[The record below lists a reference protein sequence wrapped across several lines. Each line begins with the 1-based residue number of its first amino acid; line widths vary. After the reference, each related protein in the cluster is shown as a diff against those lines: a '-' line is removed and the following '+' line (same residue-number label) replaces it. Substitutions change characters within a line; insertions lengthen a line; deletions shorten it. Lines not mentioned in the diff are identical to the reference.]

1 MAKCK
6 YRARFNTW
14 KKSREAFEVS
24 RSLIR
29 KALYLCPICKSS
41 LSLGEGHLFHII
53 SIKLLATTGNCIN
66 LVSLE
71 DNLLYSCKKC
81 NLKQRDKIYTECLE
95 DNLLNMWNKLMN
107 NKNISS
113 KDKGKEVDTKE
124 TTSKTSIDKISL
136 KNKEDDRDIQE

>member
-6 YRARFNTW
+6 YRSRFKTW

-29 KALYLCPICKSS
+29 KALYLCPICRIS

-53 SIKLLATTGNCIN
+53 PIKLLSTTGNCIN

-71 DNLLYSCKKC
+71 DNLLYSCKTC

-95 DNLLNMWNKLMN
+95 DTLLITWNKIMN
-107 NKNISS
+107 
-113 KDKGKEVDTKE
+113 KDKDKETKE
-124 TTSKTSIDKISL
+124 EYPPTVDRNLIDNIVL
-136 KNKEDDRDIQE
+136 KPKKNV

>member
-1 MAKCK
+1 MTKCK
-6 YRARFNTW
+6 YRSRFNTW
-14 KKSREAFEVS
+14 KRSREAFEVS

-29 KALYLCPICKSS
+29 KALYLCPICRIS

-53 SIKLLATTGNCIN
+53 PIKLLSTTGNCIN

-95 DNLLNMWNKLMN
+95 DTLLITWNKIMN
-107 NKNISS
+107 
-113 KDKGKEVDTKE
+113 KDKDKETKE
-124 TTSKTSIDKISL
+124 EYPPTVDRNLIDKIVL
-136 KNKEDDRDIQE
+136 KPKENVSK

>member
-6 YRARFNTW
+6 YRSRFNTW
-14 KKSREAFEVS
+14 KRSREAFEVS

-29 KALYLCPICKSS
+29 KALYLCPICRIS

-53 SIKLLATTGNCIN
+53 PIKLLSTTGNCIN

-71 DNLLYSCKKC
+71 DNLLYSCKTC

-95 DNLLNMWNKLMN
+95 DTLLITWNKIMN
-107 NKNISS
+107 KE
-113 KDKGKEVDTKE
+113 KDKDKETKE
-124 TTSKTSIDKISL
+124 EYPPTVDRNLIDDIVLKPKENVSK
-136 KNKEDDRDIQE
+136 

>member
-1 MAKCK
+1 MSKCK
-6 YRARFNTW
+6 YRSRFNTW

-29 KALYLCPICKSS
+29 RALYLCPICRIS

-53 SIKLLATTGNCIN
+53 PIKLLSTTGNCIN

-71 DNLLYSCKKC
+71 DNLLYSCKTC

-95 DNLLNMWNKLMN
+95 DNLLITWNKIMN
-107 NKNISS
+107 
-113 KDKGKEVDTKE
+113 KDKDKETKE
-124 TTSKTSIDKISL
+124 EYPPTVDRNLIDNIVLKPKENVSK
-136 KNKEDDRDIQE
+136 

>member
-1 MAKCK
+1 MTKYSSTTIYEK
-6 YRARFNTW
+6 YRSRFNTW

-29 KALYLCPICKSS
+29 KALYLCPICKIP

-53 SIKLLATTGNCIN
+53 PIKLLATTGNCIN

-71 DNLLYSCKKC
+71 DNLLYSCKSC

-95 DNLLNMWNKLMN
+95 DNLLTIWEKA
-107 NKNISS
+107 KS
-113 KDKGKEVDTKE
+113 K
-124 TTSKTSIDKISL
+124 
-136 KNKEDDRDIQE
+136 